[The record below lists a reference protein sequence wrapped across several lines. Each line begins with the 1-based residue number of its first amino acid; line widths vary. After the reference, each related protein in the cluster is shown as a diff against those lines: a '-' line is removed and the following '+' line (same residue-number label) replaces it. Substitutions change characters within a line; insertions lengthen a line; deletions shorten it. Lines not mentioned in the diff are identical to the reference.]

1 MIKSPGEVELPPG
14 SAAAD
19 RACKIERHWK
29 LCSQNKDTL
38 SAYEA
43 AVMQHQS
50 TEGNVVDFLRELP
63 EVALQE
69 LFDYYYCNGDSYS
82 TTTSTSTATNL

>member
-1 MIKSPGEVELPPG
+1 
-14 SAAAD
+14 
-19 RACKIERHWK
+19 
-29 LCSQNKDTL
+29 
-38 SAYEA
+38 
-43 AVMQHQS
+43 MQHQS

>member
-1 MIKSPGEVELPPG
+1 MKSNCLLGPLLLIEPVKLSGVENSVLKIKTHCLLM
-14 SAAAD
+14 
-19 RACKIERHWK
+19 R
-29 LCSQNKDTL
+29 Q
-38 SAYEA
+38 
-43 AVMQHQS
+43 Q
-50 TEGNVVDFLRELP
+50 GNVVDFLRELP